1 MLTGKDYMLGAA
13 SGQFM
18 DVRYATVSLLSFL
31 FLNHINANYF
41 CMSNLVEKFQ
51 IASCFGPRCLMG
63 TDGGLKA
70 AWDED
75 NAMIEA
81 FVGSGSFDLPFV
93 PPDDVLGG
101 RGLPISETALQ
112 QRLQLLVE
120 GTSLNWTY
128 AIFWQLSYYPNG
140 EMVLGWGDGYFKG
153 PKESENADPRGTEK
167 DQTCREEDQLIRRKV
182 LRELQALVC
191 TGEDDTTA
199 STGLDYVTDTEW
211 FYLVSMS
218 YFFSH
223 GVGTPGQALASGE
236 YVWLLEANKAPS
248 HVCTRA
254 DLAKTIACIPTKN
267 GVVELG
273 STELIFES
281 WEVINNIKEFFSE
294 GIFEQSRRYQKPHLS
309 SGKIGAMGCTH
320 VTYPTGIDISNDVI
334 SNSCVK
340 CNTFDKLNAS
350 SLPSNVD
357 SLDYLFSDDASL
369 VEIPLETDKN
379 HMQPVGVPTLQS
391 RLIIEEDKTAVFS
404 KPLYLS
410 LDQGRTAVSETGEI
424 LNPPEM
430 TLNLRRSENQ
440 LQQKD
445 SKFYL
450 KKETMSV
457 DSQSKDRAGE
467 SANHQV
473 VDAKGVSLPSFV
485 GRSSIESEQDVD
497 SEAEVSYKDVV
508 LVEQKPP
515 RKRGR
520 KPAHDREEPLNHVQA
535 ERQRREKL
543 NQRFYALR
551 SVVPNVS
558 KMDKASL
565 LGDAIAYIQELQ
577 QKLQIMELKCQ
588 SVPSSGRPSTS
599 NHRGSR
605 SHLDYSAQTG
615 NTRSLHS
622 YIYILDQKPN
632 VDVELLGMEV
642 MVRVNH
648 LSEAYPTSQLM
659 FALQD
664 LQLEVQHANIST
676 VEDRIFHLVIA
687 KTSQAHGIH
696 EDSQSGEC
704 D

>member
-558 KMDKASL
+558 KMSVKNVLTREQL
-565 LGDAIAYIQELQ
+565 LGAIEKAFQSNTVDLKEQEQLSKDKRPTISHFTIQCPD
-577 QKLQIMELKCQ
+577 K
-588 SVPSSGRPSTS
+588 V
-599 NHRGSR
+599 
-605 SHLDYSAQTG
+605 
-615 NTRSLHS
+615 
-622 YIYILDQKPN
+622 
-632 VDVELLGMEV
+632 
-642 MVRVNH
+642 
-648 LSEAYPTSQLM
+648 
-659 FALQD
+659 
-664 LQLEVQHANIST
+664 
-676 VEDRIFHLVIA
+676 
-687 KTSQAHGIH
+687 
-696 EDSQSGEC
+696 
-704 D
+704 

>member
-1 MLTGKDYMLGAA
+1 MVQKARRFFGCT
-13 SGQFM
+13 FH
-18 DVRYATVSLLSFL
+18 DVQY
-31 FLNHINANYF
+31 
-41 CMSNLVEKFQ
+41 Q
-51 IASCFGPRCLMG
+51 ILRAHLEEQRSI
-63 TDGGLKA
+63 GGFIHLYL
-70 AWDED
+70 E
-75 NAMIEA
+75 
-81 FVGSGSFDLPFV
+81 
-93 PPDDVLGG
+93 
-101 RGLPISETALQ
+101 
-112 QRLQLLVE
+112 QR
-120 GTSLNWTY
+120 
-128 AIFWQLSYYPNG
+128 
-140 EMVLGWGDGYFKG
+140 VLGWGDGYFKG

-254 DLAKTIACIPTKN
+254 DLAKMAGIQTIACIPTKN

-558 KMDKASL
+558 KMSVKNVLTREQL
-565 LGDAIAYIQELQ
+565 LGAIEKAFQSNTVDLKEQEQLSKDKRPTISHFTIQCPD
-577 QKLQIMELKCQ
+577 K
-588 SVPSSGRPSTS
+588 V
-599 NHRGSR
+599 
-605 SHLDYSAQTG
+605 
-615 NTRSLHS
+615 
-622 YIYILDQKPN
+622 
-632 VDVELLGMEV
+632 
-642 MVRVNH
+642 
-648 LSEAYPTSQLM
+648 
-659 FALQD
+659 
-664 LQLEVQHANIST
+664 
-676 VEDRIFHLVIA
+676 
-687 KTSQAHGIH
+687 
-696 EDSQSGEC
+696 
-704 D
+704 